1 MKTFSIL
8 LLLLLAF
15 PVYAQRQYDASGAYT
30 GSIKQEGSR
39 LVERDASGGIV
50 GYWITAGGTTSH
62 YDRGGSLLGR
72 SRP

>member
-1 MKTFSIL
+1 MKTFLIL
-8 LLLLLAF
+8 LLFVF
-15 PVYAQRQYDASGAYT
+15 PAYAQRQYDAAGTYLGT
-30 GSIKQEGSR
+30 IKQEGSR